1 MDKHAIIRLKN
12 QGYSNREAA
21 KILKINRK
29 TVAKYWNEYKDNVK
43 KLDDPNLD
51 RALIQEKIAKAHSYD
66 SSNRKK
72 VKYTKDLEDYLDEI
86 LAREIRKDELLKN
99 HKQQLSVVQIH
110 KMIKDKGFDI
120 SYPSIAV
127 YVRKKKEKWD
137 F

>member
-12 QGYSNREAA
+12 QWYSNRETS

-43 KLDDPNLD
+43 KLDNPNLD
-51 RALIQEKIAKAHSYD
+51 IALVQEKKAKAPSYD

-72 VKYTKDLEDYLDEI
+72 VKYIKEVDEYLDEI
-86 LAREIRKDELLKN
+86 LTMEKRKYKLLKN

-110 KMIKDKGFDI
+110 R
-120 SYPSIAV
+120 V
-127 YVRKKKEKWD
+127 YNKSCW
-137 F
+137 